1 MEETNTNLL
10 NPETNPPRK
19 TWRYV
24 FLFLL
29 MILILIGAGVA
40 AFAVFGNDNTNTA
53 GLNQKKPGFLTQIK
67 NLILSSDRQLKG
79 EAEDRINI
87 LLMGI
92 GGEGHDGPYLT
103 DTMILAS
110 IKPSTNQIAMLS
122 IPRDLLVNIPGYGFR
137 KINNADAFGET
148 QKPGYGPV
156 LATDVVQTI
165 LQQPIHYYIRV
176 DFKAFK
182 DIIDEFGGVKVN
194 VDKSF
199 VDNEYPTYDFKVQTI
214 SFEKGSQTM
223 DGETALRFA
232 RSRHGANGEGSDF
245 ARSRRQ
251 QKIITALKDEVFS
264 SSLFTNAGRI
274 QGIVESLKQNLQT
287 NAEMWEINKFY
298 KLAKRLDYENLINR
312 VLETGH
318 NQPLVENMYNGAS
331 VVEPR
336 LGNFDEVARIAAN
349 LFAEG
354 KLTIVSAPT
363 PATPVEPVKPV
374 GPKIEL
380 QNGTWVLGLAA
391 KTKTELENQGVKI
404 EVIGNAKTRNY
415 NKTIVYDFSQGKFT
429 VDLNKLKTTLS
440 AEIITHPQPQL
451 FTSSTPDILVIVG
464 LDKKTN

>member
-1 MEETNTNLL
+1 MEETSINLL

-29 MILILIGAGVA
+29 TLLILVVIGWA
-40 AFAVFGNDNTNTA
+40 AFAIFNNEPTNTT
-53 GLNQKKPGFLTQIK
+53 GLNQKKPGFFTQIK

-87 LLMGI
+87 LLLGI

-110 IKPSTNQIAMLS
+110 LKPSTNQIAMLS
-122 IPRDLLVNIPGYGFR
+122 IPRDLLVNIPGYGYR

-148 QKPGYGPV
+148 QKPGYGPI
-156 LATDVVQTI
+156 LTADVVQTI

-194 VDKSF
+194 VERSF
-199 VDNEYPTYDFKVQTI
+199 IDNEYPTYDFKVQTI
-214 SFEKGSQTM
+214 SFEKGLQTM

-232 RSRHGANGEGSDF
+232 RSRHGGNGEGSDF
-245 ARSRRQ
+245 ARSKRQ
-251 QKIITALKDEVFS
+251 QEILTALKDEVFS

-274 QGIVESLKQNLQT
+274 QGIVGSLNQNLQT
-287 NAEMWEINKFY
+287 NAEMWEVNKFY

-312 VLETGH
+312 VLEAGH

-336 LGNFDEVARIAAN
+336 LGNFDELARIAAN

-354 KLTIVSAPT
+354 KLTIVTPPPAPAE
-363 PATPVEPVKPV
+363 PAKTA
-374 GPKIEL
+374 GPKVEL

-391 KTKTELENQGVKI
+391 KTKAELESQGVKI
-404 EVIGNAKTRNY
+404 ETVGNAKIRNY
-415 NKTIVYDFSQGKFT
+415 NKTIVYDFSQGKFAA
-429 VDLNKLKTTLS
+429 DLDKLKTALQ
-440 AEIITHPQPQL
+440 AEVITHPQPQL
-451 FTSSTPDILVIVG
+451 FTSTTPDILIIAG
-464 LDKKTN
+464 MDRNK